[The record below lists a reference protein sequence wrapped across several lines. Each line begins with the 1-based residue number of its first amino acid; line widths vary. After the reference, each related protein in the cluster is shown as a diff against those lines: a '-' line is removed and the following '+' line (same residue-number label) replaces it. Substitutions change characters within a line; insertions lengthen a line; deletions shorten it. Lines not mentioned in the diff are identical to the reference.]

1 VITLLLDRRGDDVK
15 ITDEVI
21 KAAVG
26 NERSG
31 GEVDTREDA
40 IPRAFQRALQRSSES
55 ITKLHLAMAR
65 DQNYAEADRDLYGV
79 RF

>member
-15 ITDEVI
+15 ITNEVI

-31 GEVDTREDA
+31 GEADA
-40 IPRAFQRALQRSSES
+40 SYVVSA
-55 ITKLHLAMAR
+55 
-65 DQNYAEADRDLYGV
+65 V
-79 RF
+79 